1 MWMAS
6 STAEAALAAKSL
18 QTAGGI
24 IQNTWEADFRDV
36 PDNSGELI
44 LRAVLCRKGPHRG
57 WFSLK
62 CPLSLFSTE

>member
-36 PDNSGELI
+36 PDKF
-44 LRAVLCRKGPHRG
+44 R
-57 WFSLK
+57 
-62 CPLSLFSTE
+62 

>member
-24 IQNTWEADFRDV
+24 IRNTWEADFRDV
-36 PDNSGELI
+36 SDNSGELI
-44 LRAVLCRKGPHRG
+44 LRAVLCRK
-57 WFSLK
+57 
-62 CPLSLFSTE
+62 

>member
-1 MWMAS
+1 MWTAS

-44 LRAVLCRKGPHRG
+44 LRAVLCRK
-57 WFSLK
+57 
-62 CPLSLFSTE
+62 